1 LANGTYVF
9 QMSGDVNF
17 GDSFIT
23 GALVARDGAIVGGE
37 QDSLYYGNTHA
48 PINRIPSGIYPYD
61 QFQPISGGSYASTP
75 DGNLQITIQ
84 LGNGASEVL
93 CGTLAAG
100 GKGFISGFDGAPFSG
115 TMDLETSTA
124 APQGGYVLSL
134 RGENDWGTPASLGG
148 VVNIDGAGAISGTG
162 SLLDVYS
169 AMMFGGRFNL
179 ERAPFPLPTDMGGW
193 SSNCNRVQP
202 RRCCH
207 FTSPA
212 IWWTLLIFG

>member
-1 LANGTYVF
+1 VTATSVTDPTKSASASILIQPAGPTLANGTYVF

-100 GKGFISGFDGAPFSG
+100 GKGFISGFDHGLG
-115 TMDLETSTA
+115 NQHGSTPGRLCA
-124 APQGGYVLSL
+124 FV
-134 RGENDWGTPASLGG
+134 
-148 VVNIDGAGAISGTG
+148 AG
-162 SLLDVYS
+162 
-169 AMMFGGRFNL
+169 RK
-179 ERAPFPLPTDMGGW
+179 
-193 SSNCNRVQP
+193 
-202 RRCCH
+202 
-207 FTSPA
+207 
-212 IWWTLLIFG
+212 